1 MCHRFATVN
10 LVEPYLPSVCLH
22 VPSSFLLFGLQDV
35 AYSLTT
41 SLESGLL
48 DSMDE
53 FVDFYFERLREKLI
67 SRNLTPPP
75 ASFRSHFDVCW
86 LDYARVVMFGLWRRL
101 SLEQVYCRFDSDSRG
116 VL

>member
-1 MCHRFATVN
+1 MMKDMTF
-10 LVEPYLPSVCLH
+10 
-22 VPSSFLLFGLQDV
+22 SFNFQDV

-48 DSMDE
+48 DSMGE
-53 FVDFYFERLREKLI
+53 FVDFYFERLKEKLS
-67 SRNLTPPP
+67 SRNLTLP

-101 SLEQVYCRFDSDSRG
+101 SLEQVRSQS
-116 VL
+116 VTS